1 MILMISL
8 TWRIPIKPVET
19 PKIPYSAQLGAAFFE
34 GDSGSKSL
42 KLGLFLYKLK
52 TNFLKDI
59 QEGVDYIYN
68 NQFKL
73 DYIYK
78 RLKKTEKKTW

>member
-1 MILMISL
+1 MYLTELLFILVFIVMAVSFILLFVLNSI
-8 TWRIPIKPVET
+8 RK
-19 PKIPYSAQLGAAFFE
+19 
-34 GDSGSKSL
+34 
-42 KLGLFLYKLK
+42 FLYKLK

-78 RLKKTEKKTW
+78 RLKKTEKKT

>member
-1 MILMISL
+1 MYLTELLFILVFIVMAVSFILLFVLNS
-8 TWRIPIKPVET
+8 IIK
-19 PKIPYSAQLGAAFFE
+19 
-34 GDSGSKSL
+34 
-42 KLGLFLYKLK
+42 FLYKLK

-73 DYIYK
+73 DYIYN
-78 RLKKTEKKTW
+78 LKSDKNIFLTLKICYIFLILKI

>member
-1 MILMISL
+1 MYLTELLFILVFIVMAVSFILLFVLNS
-8 TWRIPIKPVET
+8 IIK
-19 PKIPYSAQLGAAFFE
+19 
-34 GDSGSKSL
+34 
-42 KLGLFLYKLK
+42 FLYKLK

-78 RLKKTEKKTW
+78 RLKKTEKKT